1 MKDLT
6 KISIERRYRTGAYDK
21 LEAFC
26 DDEQGGDSC
35 FSMCDKFDRQQV
47 VNLLIPIIRK
57 EERDKLNEGKKWI
70 KTKYGTN
77 KKLRTLLNLLLI
89 E

>member
-6 KISIERRYRTGAYDK
+6 KIPTDRIYKTGAYDK

-26 DDEQGGDSC
+26 DDELGGDSC
-35 FSMCDKFDRQQV
+35 FTLADKFDREQV

-57 EERDKLNEGKKWI
+57 EEREKRANDNPEGGK
-70 KTKYGTN
+70 
-77 KKLRTLLNLLLI
+77 
-89 E
+89 

>member
-1 MKDLT
+1 MT
-6 KISIERRYRTGAYDK
+6 SIERIYKTKAYDK

-35 FSMCDKFDRQQV
+35 FTLADKFDRQQV

-57 EERDKLNEGKKWI
+57 ELKQKLSE
-70 KTKYGTN
+70 
-77 KKLRTLLNLLLI
+77 LQSV
-89 E
+89 

>member
-1 MKDLT
+1 MVSSERIYKT
-6 KISIERRYRTGAYDK
+6 KAYDK

-35 FSMCDKFDRQQV
+35 FMMTDKFDRQQV

-57 EERDKLNEGKKWI
+57 EER
-70 KTKYGTN
+70 N
-77 KKLRTLLNLLLI
+77 KVNQK
-89 E
+89 

>member
-1 MKDLT
+1 MVSSERIYKT
-6 KISIERRYRTGAYDK
+6 KAYDK

-35 FSMCDKFDRQQV
+35 FMMADKFDRQQV

-57 EERDKLNEGKKWI
+57 EERI
-70 KTKYGTN
+70 KVNQK
-77 KKLRTLLNLLLI
+77 
-89 E
+89 

>member
-1 MKDLT
+1 MMV
-6 KISIERRYRTGAYDK
+6 SIERIYKTKAYDK

-26 DDEQGGDSC
+26 DDEQGGNSD
-35 FSMCDKFDRQQV
+35 FMMCDKFDRQAV

-57 EERDKLNEGKKWI
+57 EERLKK
-70 KTKYGTN
+70 TAGVQ
-77 KKLRTLLNLLLI
+77 